1 MRLEYFE
8 MIDSVE
14 SFDAKRGHIE
24 ATAKVP
30 EKSPVFEGHF
40 PGYPIM
46 PGVLLLETMN
56 HASGYLMLGLNGFS
70 KLPFFAGTKRVKIKR
85 FVTPG
90 TLMKVRIDLVH
101 EGSGFC
107 MTSGEIRVD
116 GEVVAEAEITMML
129 MNFPSEVLAE
139 EVRRR
144 AAKVGFALAASA

>member
-1 MRLEYFE
+1 MQLEYFQL
-8 MIDSVE
+8 IDRILDLNIVE
-14 SFDAKRGHIE
+14 KTITVE
-24 ATAKVP
+24 AQVP
-30 EKSPVFEGHF
+30 TTSTVFEGHF

-107 MTSGEIRVD
+107 MTSGEIKVGD
-116 GEVVAEAEITMML
+116 EVVAEAEITMML
-129 MNFPSEVLAE
+129 MNFPSEELAE
-139 EVRRR
+139 EVRHR
-144 AAKVGFALAASA
+144 AAKVGFALAQSA